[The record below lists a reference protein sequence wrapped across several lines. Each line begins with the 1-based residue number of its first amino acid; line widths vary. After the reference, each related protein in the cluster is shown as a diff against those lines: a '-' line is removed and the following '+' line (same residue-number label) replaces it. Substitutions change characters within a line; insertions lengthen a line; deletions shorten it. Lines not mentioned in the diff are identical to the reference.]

1 MVIYLAMTKFML
13 IVSRENS
20 VIYLL
25 CQTYGPYTS
34 QVHSIIKSL
43 GVTKKDRQNPH
54 SHNVVK
60 NAAVIVAILK

>member
-1 MVIYLAMTKFML
+1 M
-13 IVSRENS
+13 
-20 VIYLL
+20 IYLL